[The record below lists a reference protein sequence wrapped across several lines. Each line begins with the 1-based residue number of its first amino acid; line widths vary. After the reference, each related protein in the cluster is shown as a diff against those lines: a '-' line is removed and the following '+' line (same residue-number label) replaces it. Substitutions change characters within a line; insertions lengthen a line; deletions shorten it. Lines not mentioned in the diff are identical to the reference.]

1 MKRQRET
8 CMVEFERNVSKIKI
22 QDKPFS
28 YFFLDDAID
37 IAILDSFKKD
47 VRKFE
52 HLINLEEHTESLSP
66 VFREGEPRGHLIG
79 FGARSAG
86 EISDSVF
93 LKALSEFNSGL
104 IPLNFLFTNLFSVS
118 EINLKSLFFLD
129 DLISC

>member
-1 MKRQRET
+1 
-8 CMVEFERNVSKIKI
+8 MVEFERNVSKIKI

-79 FGARSAG
+79 LGARSAG

-93 LKALSEFNSGL
+93 LKALDEHSSSWVLLKEY
-104 IPLNFLFTNLFSVS
+104 FTSDS
-118 EINLKSLFFLD
+118 FFKKNTGY
-129 DLISC
+129 IF